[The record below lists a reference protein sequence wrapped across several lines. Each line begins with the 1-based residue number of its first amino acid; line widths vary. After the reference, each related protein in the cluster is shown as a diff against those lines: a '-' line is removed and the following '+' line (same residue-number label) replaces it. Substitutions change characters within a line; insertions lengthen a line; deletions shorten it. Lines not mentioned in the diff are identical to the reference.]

1 MMMMMIMIIKMI
13 IRQQNIAERERMF
26 DELRIREAKS
36 ENSPNDARPA
46 VKKRVDK
53 GHKDG

>member
-1 MMMMMIMIIKMI
+1 MMMMIMIIKMI

-26 DELRIREAKS
+26 DELRIREAKN
-36 ENSPNDARPA
+36 ENSPNVARPA
-46 VKKRVDK
+46 IKKRVDK

>member
-1 MMMMMIMIIKMI
+1 MMMMMMIIKMI